1 MNRRVDELR
10 PDAMSPA
17 GRESYYSRG
26 AIRGKFKLPRS
37 KFVFDGKLTP
47 MAKPHRV
54 LKKPNHGSRP
64 ANSKARKLK
73 RKQIKT

>member
-1 MNRRVDELR
+1 VGIPHLR
-10 PDAMSPA
+10 STV
-17 GRESYYSRG
+17 GRTHPTANLVSHRNQ
-26 AIRGKFKLPRS
+26 K
-37 KFVFDGKLTP
+37 TP

-64 ANSKARKLK
+64 ANSKARRLK